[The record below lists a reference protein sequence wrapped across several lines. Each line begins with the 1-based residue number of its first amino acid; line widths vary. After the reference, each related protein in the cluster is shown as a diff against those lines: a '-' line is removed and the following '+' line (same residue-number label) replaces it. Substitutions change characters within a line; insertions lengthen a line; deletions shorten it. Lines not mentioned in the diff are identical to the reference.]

1 MQKISIQSENKSF
14 CLNISLEH
22 ITSEDEI
29 KLNSMAIHV
38 AAHHLLVLNENR
50 VPYMPNLE
58 IFLGSLENE
67 INVKGIPF
75 LISPLQTG
83 YFVKLLTCTKGKIKE
98 ACQELNLSEAFI
110 EILILAHE
118 NDFSVICM
126 EEDSPKIEGFPT
138 FNWLVRTGEDL
149 AKRLSEDSFLDW

>member
-29 KLNSMAIHV
+29 KLNSMA
-38 AAHHLLVLNENR
+38 
-50 VPYMPNLE
+50 
-58 IFLGSLENE
+58 
-67 INVKGIPF
+67 
-75 LISPLQTG
+75 
-83 YFVKLLTCTKGKIKE
+83 
-98 ACQELNLSEAFI
+98 
-110 EILILAHE
+110 ILILAHE

>member
-83 YFVKLLTCTKGKIKE
+83 YFVKLLTCTKSKIKE
-98 ACQELNLSEAFI
+98 A
-110 EILILAHE
+110 
-118 NDFSVICM
+118 
-126 EEDSPKIEGFPT
+126 
-138 FNWLVRTGEDL
+138 
-149 AKRLSEDSFLDW
+149 